1 MYFSW
6 DEMRHALLTL
16 SNADLHFFVSLPHI
30 LLTFQPHRVYPVVD
44 RGRQD
49 SSALL
54 QQLDCKTIEQWQK
67 GVDDIGQQQF
77 DVVIHIQD
85 EESLITFHINILS
98 APSRL
103 GKGPISIF
111 LRNSKFYYCKKKSQT
126 DLNICELD
134 LSPKWHKSV
143 TMFNYRQLTAKHLSL
158 KITNNYLINIIS
170 KWFTHTVQ
178 CSLLIGVKQQTL
190 KHLWQWWPS
199 NYC

>member
-1 MYFSW
+1 MTATIFQQRKLDLLWIKSSLSVMFNLHYNITMKFALSQTKNDIFKIMYFSW

-44 RGRQD
+44 RGHQD

-111 LRNSKFYYCKKKSQT
+111 LRNSKFYYCKK
-126 DLNICELD
+126 
-134 LSPKWHKSV
+134 
-143 TMFNYRQLTAKHLSL
+143 
-158 KITNNYLINIIS
+158 
-170 KWFTHTVQ
+170 
-178 CSLLIGVKQQTL
+178 
-190 KHLWQWWPS
+190 
-199 NYC
+199 